1 MPALPPP
8 AEFPFI
14 PNARPHSIDDRQLDK
29 LALIAED
36 ARMGNATEAEADW
49 VLSAPSSANSSAAA
63 RRWRWRGSRT
73 KGQTSS
79 SSGRCGDAGPS
90 AAAV

>member
-36 ARMGNATEAEADW
+36 ARMGNATEAEAEW
-49 VLSAPSSANSSAAA
+49 VLSACGPLLRELQRRRQAMAMA
-63 RRWRWRGSRT
+63 RIADEGSNVVII
-73 KGQTSS
+73 GQV
-79 SSGRCGDAGPS
+79 R
-90 AAAV
+90 